1 MSGEQFERERC
12 YRVAI
17 SIARSM
23 LRCGLITKNEYRMI
37 NARIAEKFRPV
48 FGNLAHFGVD
58 NSPPQ
63 S

>member
-1 MSGEQFERERC
+1 MTGEQFERERR

-17 SIARSM
+17 SIAHSM
-23 LRCGLITKNEYRMI
+23 LRCGVITKNEYRMI
-37 NARIAEKFRPV
+37 NARMAEKYRPL